1 MAGSCWEY
9 GTQQGTCKESDPVII
24 RTYFTWA
31 KHALNEYLSVKCAEK
46 GATLN
51 WFRLFYV
58 YGPGQREGSLLP
70 MLITSISASET
81 PPIRAPMNKNDFL
94 YVGDVANALHIA
106 AIKQIP
112 SGIYN
117 LGSGTSTSVYEVCK
131 TAERL
136 MTGQTSMSEQL
147 RDTNRK
153 HELTDFWADMGK
165 TRQTLDWAVSTPLEE
180 RIEKHIHA
188 LRSSNR

>member
-1 MAGSCWEY
+1 M
-9 GTQQGTCKESDPVII
+9 
-24 RTYFTWA
+24 
-31 KHALNEYLSVKCAEK
+31 NEYLSVKCAEK

-136 MTGQTSMSEQL
+136 MTGQTSMSEHL

-180 RIEKHIHA
+180 GIEKHIHA